1 MSGRTQRAVLG
12 FRLEIAYDSMEL
24 LDCTMRIKNPYAILA
39 LLSALNLVN
48 YLDRFL
54 IAAVGPKLQADLRLS
69 DFQFGLV
76 INAFM
81 LGYFVTSPVFGVLGD
96 RLPRRGLMALGV
108 ATWSVATAASGLAAT
123 FVVLVAAR
131 VVVGVGEASYA
142 TLAPTIIDD
151 LAAPKAKTR
160 WLAVFYVAIPVGSA
174 LGYLLGGQLEHAYGW
189 RSAFFIAGA
198 PGLALALATLAL
210 EEPKRAPRTREDI
223 ARRGSVWATTR
234 RLLRIPLYRDAVLGY
249 TAQTFAL
256 GGFAAWAPKYLYEEM
271 HMDLRAADYWFGMVL
286 VVTGLLATFVGGQL
300 GDRMPGTDRARVN
313 LRLCA
318 ITVALSVPFAVA
330 CLLAH
335 SPVGFFVG
343 IGTAEFAIFAS
354 TSPINVVILQGVPP
368 ELRAS
373 AMALSI
379 FAIHL
384 FGDMVSPPLI
394 GAISD
399 AGSLHAALWVIPVA
413 LAVSALCWWRGS
425 SSGASVLQVPA

>member
-1 MSGRTQRAVLG
+1 
-12 FRLEIAYDSMEL
+12 
-24 LDCTMRIKNPYAILA
+24 MRIKNPYAILA

-54 IAAVGPKLQADLRLS
+54 IAAVGPKLQEELGLS
-69 DFQFGLV
+69 DFKFGLV

-81 LGYFVTSPVFGVLGD
+81 LGYFATSPLFGVLGD

-108 ATWSVATAASGLAAT
+108 ATWSVATAASGFAPTFLA
-123 FVVLVAAR
+123 LVAAR

-151 LAAPKAKTR
+151 LASPRVKNR

-198 PGLALALATLAL
+198 PGLALAAATLAL
-210 EEPKRAPRTREDI
+210 KEPPRAARFTGDAPRT
-223 ARRGSVWATTR
+223 SVWGTAR
-234 RLLRIPLYRDAVLGY
+234 ELLRLPLYRDAVLGY

-256 GGFAAWAPKYLYEEM
+256 GGFAAWAPKYLYQEM
-271 HMDLRAADYWFGMVL
+271 HMDLKAADYWFGLVL
-286 VVTGLLATFVGGQL
+286 VVTGLVATFVGAQL
-300 GDRMPGTDRARVN
+300 GDRMPGRDRARAN
-313 LRLCA
+313 LKLCA
-318 ITVALSVPFAVA
+318 ITVALSVPSSIA

-335 SPVGFFVG
+335 SPVGFFVA
-343 IGTAEFAIFAS
+343 IAITELAIFSS
-354 TSPINVVILQGVPP
+354 TSPINVVILQGVPA

-384 FGDMVSPPLI
+384 LGDLISPPLI

-399 AGSLHAALWVIPVA
+399 ARSLRAAMFVIPVA
-413 LAVSALCWWRGS
+413 LTLSALWWWRGS
-425 SSGASVLQVPA
+425 SARASVVQVPA